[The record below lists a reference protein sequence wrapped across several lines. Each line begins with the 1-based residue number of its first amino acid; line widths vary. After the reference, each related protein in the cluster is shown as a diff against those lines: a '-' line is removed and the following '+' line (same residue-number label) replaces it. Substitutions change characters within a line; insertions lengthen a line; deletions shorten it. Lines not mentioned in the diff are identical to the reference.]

1 MPLSSQR
8 PYRYVIATAAAAV
21 ALSGCGK
28 EEAPKPSAAPVPPP
42 AVAAPAPG
50 QPGQPAQPAAAG
62 GQADS
67 DRTLAAQVKS
77 VLTKEPNIKAHQID
91 VVARDG
97 KVTLF
102 GTVETPALREA
113 AQKLAAAVAGVKSVD
128 SKLVVVAG
136 S

>member
-8 PYRYVIATAAAAV
+8 PYRYVIATTAAAV
-21 ALSGCGK
+21 ALSACGK
-28 EEAPKPSAAPVPPP
+28 EEAPKPAAAPVPPP
-42 AVAAPAPG
+42 AAAAPAPA

-62 GQADS
+62 AQANS
-67 DRTLAAQVKS
+67 DRSLAAQVKS
-77 VLTKEPNIKAHQID
+77 ALAKEPSIKAHQID

-113 AQKLAAAVAGVKSVD
+113 AQKLAAAVAGVKSVE

>member
-42 AVAAPAPG
+42 AVAAPA
-50 QPGQPAQPAAAG
+50 PGQPAQPAAAG